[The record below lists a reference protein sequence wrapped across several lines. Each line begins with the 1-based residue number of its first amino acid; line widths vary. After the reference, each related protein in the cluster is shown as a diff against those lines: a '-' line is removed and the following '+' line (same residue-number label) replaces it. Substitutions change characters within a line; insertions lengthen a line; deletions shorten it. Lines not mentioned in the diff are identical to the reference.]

1 MFVSVGRAREHAGAT
16 PRASSSFLYVNN
28 SLFTLNPNCFNVDFG
43 TPTPPIH
50 AEKCPLTTQ
59 IPEMNRLVQ
68 SLVGP
73 QGKSGLL
80 RQQREFHMRGYM
92 NVLAVLGIGLGSLLG
107 YAESVSA
114 QQSPVT
120 AVDIALEPDAT
131 LVQRAHAAS

>member
-1 MFVSVGRAREHAGAT
+1 
-16 PRASSSFLYVNN
+16 
-28 SLFTLNPNCFNVDFG
+28 
-43 TPTPPIH
+43 
-50 AEKCPLTTQ
+50 
-59 IPEMNRLVQ
+59 
-68 SLVGP
+68 
-73 QGKSGLL
+73 
-80 RQQREFHMRGYM
+80 MRGYM